1 MITCMLFSK
10 IATVNNLRNEKFMV
24 AFGDNLKKLR
34 LQKKLSREMLS
45 AYSDVEVMQIYRIE
59 KGIVNTTI
67 STVYALAAGL
77 KVHPKK
83 LMDFDLPE

>member
-1 MITCMLFSK
+1 MLFSK

-59 KGIVNTTI
+59 KGIINTTI
-67 STVYALAAGL
+67 STIYALAAGL
-77 KVHPKK
+77 QVHPKK

>member
-24 AFGDNLKKLR
+24 AFGKNLKKLR

-59 KGIVNTTI
+59 NGIINTTI

-77 KVHPKK
+77 EVHPKK

>member
-1 MITCMLFSK
+1 MLFSK

>member
-1 MITCMLFSK
+1 MLFSK

-24 AFGDNLKKLR
+24 AFGDNLKKIR

-59 KGIVNTTI
+59 KGIINTTI

-77 KVHPKK
+77 QVHPKK

>member
-1 MITCMLFSK
+1 MHVILQDC
-10 IATVNNLRNEKFMV
+10 NREQPQNEKFMV
-24 AFGDNLKKLR
+24 AFGKNLKKLR

-59 KGIVNTTI
+59 NGFINTTI

-77 KVHPKK
+77 EMHPKN
-83 LMDFDLPE
+83 